1 MEIRVTTDVTTEPV
15 TLAEIKSWCQIDADY
30 AAEDD
35 AILLIA
41 KGARERLEKELN
53 LSFATK
59 TILCQWSGNSMFIPY
74 GPVQLIT
81 GVTSS
86 TDLATAID
94 YNEYG
99 LDFPTISLGAD
110 DCYIIYPVG
119 YLGARLYNLTYVAGY
134 ETLPSALKQ
143 ALLIQIDYEL
153 KGRGMPSVD
162 LSPDA
167 LRKSAIYSRNLAIQN

>member
-1 MEIRVTTDVTTEPV
+1 MEIKVIEGVEIEPV

-30 AAEDD
+30 SVEDD
-35 AILLIA
+35 VLNIIA
-41 KGARERLEKELN
+41 TGARERLEKELN

-59 TILCQWSGNSMFIPY
+59 TILCQWGGNSMYIPY
-74 GPVQLIT
+74 GPVQSVT

-86 TDLATAID
+86 TDETTQID
-94 YNEYG
+94 YQEYG
-99 LDFPTISLGAD
+99 LDFPTISLGGD

-119 YLGARLYNLTYVAGY
+119 YLGAKLYNLTYVAGY
-134 ETLPSALKQ
+134 EALPSALKQ

-153 KGRGMPSVD
+153 KGRGMPDID

-167 LRKSAIYSRNLAIQN
+167 LRKAAVYSRNLAIQV

>member
-1 MEIRVTTDVTTEPV
+1 MEIKVINDVTTEPV

-30 AAEDD
+30 AAEDST
-35 AILLIA
+35 LTLIC

-53 LSFATK
+53 LSLAQK
-59 TILCQWSGNSMFIPY
+59 NLLCQWSGDTMYIPY
-74 GPVQLIT
+74 GPVNSIT

-86 TDLATAID
+86 TDLINPIP
-94 YNEYG
+94 YSEYG
-99 LDFPTISLGAD
+99 LDFPTISLGVD

-119 YLGARLYNLTYVAGY
+119 YLGARLYNLTYSAGY
-134 ETLPSALKQ
+134 TTLPSALKQ

-153 KGRGMPSVD
+153 KGRGMPDID

-167 LRKSAIYSRNLAIQN
+167 LRKAAIYSRNLAIQR